1 MLTNIATYV
10 PAYLSTYLPTNLPT
24 YLSIYLPTKNL
35 TYCPNSLHSWP
46 RFSMCSNAL
55 TNINIYL
62 PFYLHV
68 KRLPNTPQI
77 LKINCSVY
85 EYMNLLKKNVHL
97 HKVIVE
103 KHHSLLFLC
112 LWEFV
117 YKEK

>member
-1 MLTNIATYV
+1 MLTNIAAYV

-46 RFSMCSNAL
+46 CFSMCSNAL

-85 EYMNLLKKNVHL
+85 EYMNLQKKCSSAQSYCRTTSQFTIFMPLGVC
-97 HKVIVE
+97 I
-103 KHHSLLFLC
+103 
-112 LWEFV
+112 
-117 YKEK
+117 